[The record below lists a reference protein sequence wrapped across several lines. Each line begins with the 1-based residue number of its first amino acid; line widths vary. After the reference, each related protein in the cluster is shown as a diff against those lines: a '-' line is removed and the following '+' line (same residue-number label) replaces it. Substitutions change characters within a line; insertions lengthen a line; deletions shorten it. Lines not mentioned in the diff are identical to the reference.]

1 MLINFLYILLADR
14 ISADGK
20 SRKIGLPKGLS
31 VLHNLL
37 ANLYSMDWCNESD
50 CTKKKYKNPTEDL
63 FKQTCY
69 SIYCQCKSLT
79 GLQNKSCNYGI

>member
-1 MLINFLYILLADR
+1 MLTNFLYILLADR

-50 CTKKKYKNPTEDL
+50 CTKKSIKILLKACSSKPVTATIVNVNHWL
-63 FKQTCY
+63 AKQ
-69 SIYCQCKSLT
+69 KL
-79 GLQNKSCNYGI
+79 